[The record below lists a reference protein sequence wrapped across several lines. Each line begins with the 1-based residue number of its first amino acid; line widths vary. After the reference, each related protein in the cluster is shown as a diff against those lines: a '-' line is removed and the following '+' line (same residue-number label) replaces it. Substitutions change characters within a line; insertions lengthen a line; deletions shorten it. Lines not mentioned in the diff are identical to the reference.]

1 MKKIWNDVRNT
12 VEIELYV
19 SRGVVRNGFSDEPV
33 PISTMDVPLAAF
45 EGIQL
50 AAREESSDV
59 IMLELEFSSSGYY
72 DSGHSHGLIVEHCY
86 PPDSEDDRCLEAAR
100 LCVGDVRVS
109 LPSDYI
115 ESLEN
120 HFWDLINDAE
130 LVIDFD
136 DYQLKLS

>member
-1 MKKIWNDVRNT
+1 MKKVWNDARGT

-50 AAREESSDV
+50 AAREESSDA
-59 IMLELEFSSSGYY
+59 ITLELEFSSSGYY
-72 DSGHSHGLIVEHCY
+72 DSGQFHGEPENCY
-86 PPDSEDDRCLEAAR
+86 PPESEDDRCLEAAR